1 MILHTLN
8 ANPASEAFSDCL
20 RIAREGDTILLL
32 GAGVY
37 AARIESLALLTLQA
51 NGARLC
57 ILEPDA
63 RLAGAWPPPEG
74 ITPIDMTGWV
84 QLSEQIAQQQ
94 AWY

>member
-20 RIAREGDTILLL
+20 RIARDGDTILLL

-37 AARIESLALLTLQA
+37 AARAESPALLALQA

-57 ILEPDA
+57 ILEADA

-74 ITPIDMTGWV
+74 ITPINMAGWV
-84 QLSEQIAQQQ
+84 QLSEQIARQQ

>member
-20 RIAREGDTILLL
+20 RIARDGDTILLL

-37 AARIESLALLTLQA
+37 AARTASPALRTLQA
-51 NGARLC
+51 NGARLYV
-57 ILEPDA
+57 LEVDA

-74 ITPIDMTGWV
+74 ITPVDTAGWV
-84 QLSEQIAQQQ
+84 QLSEEMARQQ

>member
-20 RIAREGDTILLL
+20 RIARGGDTILLL

-37 AARIESLALLTLQA
+37 AARVESPALLSLQA
-51 NGARLC
+51 NGARIC
-57 ILEPDA
+57 ILEADA
-63 RLAGAWPPPEG
+63 RLAGAWPPPDG
-74 ITPIDMTGWV
+74 ITSIDMAGWV
-84 QLSEQIAQQQ
+84 QLSEQIARQQ